1 MNLVKLERDLKQ
13 TIAPYLDAAREDG
26 MSGADALANLMT
38 ITGIMAIELCAIGLT
53 KAQTLETMGFIYDT
67 VASNKVENE
76 R

>member
-13 TIAPYLDAAREDG
+13 TIAPYLDEAREDG

-38 ITGIMAIELCAIGLT
+38 ITGILAIELCAIGLT
-53 KAQTLETMGFIYDT
+53 KTQTLETMGFIYDT
-67 VASNKVENE
+67 VTAKKVEDE